1 VNQRKGNRDAG
12 SLCYTHILYSYILK
26 LYKGRFTGL
35 LRQWRTRST
44 HKQRE
49 GNMNTIT
56 INTSNEDGTVQSAIT
71 YTEVEVLH
79 FRKRAQEIDAIQQVN
94 DNQRKE
100 IRDLRNAVRD
110 FFSEGEWDNGEQT
123 VNKPEVNDLLERIGS
138 NKLTTKYR
146 GTFTIT
152 GSFNVE
158 VEDEDEIQSII
169 EDNTDVSNYSADM
182 EVEGIETFDIEED
195 N

>member
-1 VNQRKGNRDAG
+1 MIP
-12 SLCYTHILYSYILK
+12 LSYRGHL
-26 LYKGRFTGL
+26 TGL
-35 LRQWRTRST
+35 LRQWRTRGT

-56 INTSNEDGTVQSAIT
+56 INTETDGEVATIT

-79 FRKRAQEIDAIQQVN
+79 FRKRAQEIDAIQQDN
-94 DNQRKE
+94 DIKRKE
-100 IRDLRNAVRD
+100 IRDMRNNVRD
-110 FFSEGEWDNGEQT
+110 FFSEGQWDNGET
-123 VNKPEVNDLLERIGS
+123 TCNKGDVNVLLETIGA
-138 NKLTTKYR
+138 NKLTTKYN

-152 GSFNVE
+152 GSFNLE

-182 EVEGIETFDIEED
+182 DVEGIEVFDIEED

>member
-1 VNQRKGNRDAG
+1 MGKRKN
-12 SLCYTHILYSYILK
+12 LYNPFL
-26 LYKGRFTGL
+26 LYKGHLTGL

-49 GNMNTIT
+49 GNMNTIQVT
-56 INTSNEDGTVQSAIT
+56 TADGTVN
-71 YTEVEVLH
+71 YTEAEVLH
-79 FRKRAQEIDAIQQVN
+79 FMARSKELNTYAEEVDSKRKQ
-94 DNQRKE
+94 
-100 IRDLRNAVRD
+100 IRDIRNAVRD
-110 FFSEGEWDNGEQT
+110 FFSEGEWSDGEQT
-123 VNKPEVNDLLERIGS
+123 VNKPEVNDLLERIGAA
-138 NKLTTKYR
+138 KLTSKYR

-152 GSFNVE
+152 GSFNLE

-182 EVEGIETFDIEED
+182 DVEGIEIFDIEED

>member
-1 VNQRKGNRDAG
+1 
-12 SLCYTHILYSYILK
+12 
-26 LYKGRFTGL
+26 
-35 LRQWRTRST
+35 
-44 HKQRE
+44 
-49 GNMNTIT
+49 MNTIQVT
-56 INTSNEDGTVQSAIT
+56 TTEGTVN
-71 YTEVEVLH
+71 YTEAEVLH
-79 FRKRAQEIDAIQQVN
+79 FITRSKELNVYAEEV
-94 DNQRKE
+94 DNKRKE
-100 IRDLRNAVRD
+100 LRNLRNEVRD

-123 VNKPEVNDLLERIGS
+123 VNKSEVNDLLERIGS

>member
-1 VNQRKGNRDAG
+1 MGKRKN
-12 SLCYTHILYSYILK
+12 LYNPFL
-26 LYKGRFTGL
+26 LYKGHLTGL

-49 GNMNTIT
+49 GNMNTIQVT
-56 INTSNEDGTVQSAIT
+56 TADGTVN
-71 YTEVEVLH
+71 YTEAEVLH
-79 FRKRAQEIDAIQQVN
+79 FITRSKELNAYAEEIDSK
-94 DNQRKE
+94 RKE
-100 IRDLRNAVRD
+100 LRNLRNEVRD
-110 FFSEGEWDNGEQT
+110 FFSEGEWEDGET
-123 VNKPEVNDLLERIGS
+123 TCNKGDVNALLERIGCS
-138 NKLTTKYR
+138 KLTTKYR

-152 GSFNVE
+152 GSFNLE

-182 EVEGIETFDIEED
+182 EVEGIEIFDIEED